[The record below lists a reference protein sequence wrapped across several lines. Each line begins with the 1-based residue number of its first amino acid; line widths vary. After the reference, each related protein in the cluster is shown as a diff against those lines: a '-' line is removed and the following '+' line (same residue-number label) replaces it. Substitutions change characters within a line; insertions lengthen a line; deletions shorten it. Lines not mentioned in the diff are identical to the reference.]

1 MPFLSIFVY
10 FQREEIGH
18 LDLNLE
24 SIKMNVVMFFFE
36 ILIPLPPYSAL
47 SVSDLDIAFRLALK
61 SN

>member
-10 FQREEIGH
+10 FQREEIGL

-24 SIKMNVVMFFFE
+24 SIKMAVIFLFG
-36 ILIPLPPYSAL
+36 ILIPLPPYLAL
-47 SVSDLDIAFRLALK
+47 SAPDLDIAFRLALK